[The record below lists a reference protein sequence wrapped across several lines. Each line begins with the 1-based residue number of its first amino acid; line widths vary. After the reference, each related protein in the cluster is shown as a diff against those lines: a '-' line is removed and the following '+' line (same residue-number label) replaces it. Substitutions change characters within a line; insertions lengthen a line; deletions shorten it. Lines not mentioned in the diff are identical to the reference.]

1 MFEATAVITFKLEL
15 SPDLD
20 DAVASARYFL
30 EEELGFDTRR
40 VLCVEQGAT
49 PRRCEKGPRS
59 GNAKQR
65 RLSRLRARNRQPD
78 AV

>member
-1 MFEATAVITFKLEL
+1 MFVATAVVTFQVEL

-30 EEELGFDTRR
+30 EEKLGFDTRR
-40 VLCVEQGAT
+40 ILCVEQGAT
-49 PRRCEKGPRS
+49 PQRCENGPRS
-59 GNAKQR
+59 GAATR
-65 RLSRLRARNRQPD
+65 HRLARLRARNRQPD

>member
-1 MFEATAVITFKLEL
+1 MFEATAVVTFQIEL

-40 VLCVEQGAT
+40 ILCVEKPT
-49 PRRCEKGPRS
+49 KRRRCTKPPRPDDV
-59 GNAKQR
+59 AR
-65 RLSRLRARNRQPD
+65 HRLPRLHA
-78 AV
+78 